1 MQTATV
7 RLETAINYNG
17 KFANWQ
23 DHGVMPRATA
33 WEMIKAQGWTAADRG
48 DQWQVSYATADE
60 DEW

>member
-1 MQTATV
+1 
-7 RLETAINYNG
+7 
-17 KFANWQ
+17 
-23 DHGVMPRATA
+23 MPRATA